1 MGRIYYAYG
10 SSTQSTAGDILAITA
25 PSTGMVCLH
34 EVSVANSSTE
44 TDDSTEIRISRFAT
58 AGSGGTNLSGGTP
71 AQVGHATGGATVRVF
86 DTTDA
91 SSTETI
97 LWREGI
103 SILAGWHKVW
113 TPETRIWVPPSG
125 NLVVK
130 FVGDITSCT
139 MTVSAIFEE
148 FD

>member
-10 SSTQSTAGDILAITA
+10 AATQSTAGDILALTA
-25 PSTGMVCLH
+25 PSTGMLCLH
-34 EVSVANSSTE
+34 EVAIANSNTE
-44 TDDSTEIRISRFAT
+44 TDDSTEINISRWAT
-58 AGSGGTNLSGGTP
+58 AGSGGTSVTPSPAMVGTAASGVTC
-71 AQVGHATGGATVRVF
+71 RVF

-91 SSTETI
+91 SSTQTV

-103 SILAGWHKVW
+103 SILAGWHKIW

-130 FVGDITSCT
+130 CVGDITSCT

>member
-10 SSTQSTAGDILAITA
+10 SSTQSTAGDILALTA
-25 PSTGMVCLH
+25 PSTGMLCLH
-34 EVSVANSSTE
+34 EVAIANSSTE
-44 TDDSTEIRISRFAT
+44 TDDSTEIRVSRFAT
-58 AGSGGTNLSGGTP
+58 AGSGGTSVTASPALVGT
-71 AQVGHATGGATVRVF
+71 AASGATCRVF

-91 SSTETI
+91 SSTETV

-103 SILAGWHKVW
+103 SILAGWHKIW

-148 FD
+148 LD

>member
-34 EVSVANSSTE
+34 EVAIANSNTE
-44 TDDSTEIRISRFAT
+44 TDDSTEINISRWAT
-58 AGSGGTNLSGGTP
+58 AGSGGTAVTPSPAMVGTAASGVTC
-71 AQVGHATGGATVRVF
+71 RVF

-91 SSTETI
+91 SSTQTV

-103 SILAGWHKVW
+103 SILAGWHKIW